1 MSSISVEIITVS
13 RSTISDRSEND
24 RLRGRHYLDKPVTK
38 WKYWKRK
45 TVYYFP
51 PHLGCMKG
59 FFLNFSNQTIFLF
72 FSVTQTLKCARANGQ
87 EIPHSSCQQKRN
99 AVRSQGSRIYQYSF
113 PFLGCSDLLLASPP
127 NRARS
132 GPLVL
137 ASCLLTILVAL
148 MVVYG
153 KSRQHISPF
162 TVCMCVT
169 FIWFW
174 CW

>member
-24 RLRGRHYLDKPVTK
+24 RLRGRHYLDRPVTK

-45 TVYYFP
+45 TVYFSPSSGLYERV
-51 PHLGCMKG
+51 
-59 FFLNFSNQTIFLF
+59 FLKKISNQTIILF
-72 FSVTQTLKCARANGQ
+72 FSVTQTLKCTRANGQ

-99 AVRSQGSRIYQYSF
+99 AVRSQGSHRYQYSF
-113 PFLGCSDLLLASPP
+113 PFLGCSDLLLVSPP

-148 MVVYG
+148 MVVCG